1 MSRPTSGFFKRKELP
16 PSNKKGCGDR
26 DTTLFTEFLKE
37 DPVNIHLLI
46 ARALLNNNQLDWFE
60 LETDQPHGNE
70 CVFSYPDSDWYSVYL
85 KTPNGEI
92 VWTTDDETGEI
103 VNPKFYFRINIS
115 QDGKDATIIESTFDV
130 PQELKQGRGIKQNCQ
145 IIDGVCSDPVK
156 KSNPRSK
163 IEQARTI
170 AKTLSGNNTPSPPSG
185 SKRRGRPPKN
195 IPEEPGE
202 TRIESIN
209 PEMLAQ
215 LTSLT
220 ASGSS
225 GASTSGT
232 KNAPGGK
239 VSRDYFEKMQS
250 KSQIVDWMI
259 ANLDRNHLVACI
271 QKHSG
276 AVNFNPAELTN
287 INLLAKLPYNE
298 EQVTIDDLPAIRAVE
313 GLGIRK
319 ATGILKKWSYASIK
333 KELMESLTGLE
344 PGPKN
349 EAIVNFCVHSGIN
362 KFKAGVTKKGI
373 PRIFEDDEPVDSGEV
388 TKEVID
394 VCVAGEVSRLQR
406 TLASG
411 LRKYAKQ
418 LPDTAQEV
426 PELLEVSEIEEVP
439 DFELQI
445 QDILTLSGVTLMN
458 AVAQFCNNLVGKEL
472 YVVKE
477 KNKKFKLYD
486 PDGDPVDSGDYEELM
501 RSLIPRSSFGFGRRI
516 SKKQKA
522 HRLKFK
528 KAVKKCKKSGVKN
541 FRKCMS
547 KNLKK
552 KKN

>member
-1 MSRPTSGFFKRKELP
+1 MSRPTSSFFKKRLP
-16 PSNKKGCGDR
+16 SSNVKPCVNR
-26 DTTLFTEFLKE
+26 DTTLFAKFLDQ
-37 DPVNIHLLI
+37 DPNNIHLLI
-46 ARALLNNNQLDWFE
+46 AKALFNNGKNDPEKNLLEWFR
-60 LETDQPHGNE
+60 LEEDNPHGNE

-85 KTPNGEI
+85 KTQNGDI
-92 VWTTDDETGEI
+92 VWTIDEKTGEI
-103 VNPKFYFRINIS
+103 EHPKFYFKINIS
-115 QDGKDATIIESTFDV
+115 SDGKDAEITEATFNV
-130 PQELKQGRGIKQNCQ
+130 PRGLKTKQNCQ
-145 IIDGVCSDPVK
+145 IINGVCSDPVQISISRRNITEAQRK
-156 KSNPRSK
+156 AKELEESPK
-163 IEQARTI
+163 I
-170 AKTLSGNNTPSPPSG
+170 P
-185 SKRRGRPPKN
+185 RGRPPKK
-195 IPEEPGE
+195 IPEPGE
-202 TRIESIN
+202 RRFESVN
-209 PEMLAQ
+209 PDMLAQ

-220 ASGSS
+220 ARDSS
-225 GASTSGT
+225 KASTSGT
-232 KNAPGGK
+232 KRAPGGK

-276 AVNFNPAELTN
+276 AVNFNPAELSN
-287 INLLAKLPYNE
+287 IDLLANLPNNE
-298 EQVTIDDLPAIRAVE
+298 EQVTIDDLPTEAVRT
-313 GLGIRK
+313 LGFRK

-333 KELMESLTGLE
+333 KDLMESLTGLE

-349 EAIVNFCVHSGIN
+349 EAIVDFCVRSGIN

-373 PRIFEDDEPVDSGEV
+373 PRIFDEDDEPVDSGEV

-418 LPDTAQEV
+418 VTGTDQEV

-458 AVAQFCNNLVGKEL
+458 EVAQFCNNLVGKEL
-472 YVVKE
+472 YIVK
-477 KNKKFKLYD
+477 KNKKGEFRLYD
-486 PDGDPVDSGDYEELM
+486 DDEVVDSGDYEKLM
-501 RSLIPRSSFGFGRRI
+501 RSLIPTSSFGFGRRI